1 MRHITVIGNCRKL
14 GENSHGDLH
23 FVIFIDLKN
32 DVGHLIITDNDNT
45 GSHTSQPIR
54 LRPLV
59 DVIARKADCFET
71 EDLRNAIQDPNNR
84 VGEGDNNNKGF
95 AVAILKYIGFVEKRD
110 NPRGTYRL
118 SQVARAIVAEITA
131 NSTVSAVD
139 AYNALLVLATS
150 SLRSVQW
157 LQARFGDGE
166 TD

>member
-14 GENSHGDLH
+14 GVRSRGDLH
-23 FVIFIDLKN
+23 FGIFIDLKS
-32 DVGHLIITDNDNT
+32 DEGHLIITNNDNT

-59 DVIARKADCFET
+59 EVIATKADCFKT
-71 EDLRNAIQDPNNR
+71 EDLRDVIQDPNNR
-84 VGEGDNNNKGF
+84 AGRGNNNNKGF
-95 AVAILKYIGFVEKRD
+95 AVAILKCIMFVEKRD
-110 NPRGTYRL
+110 NPKDRYCL
-118 SQVARAIVAEITA
+118 SQDARAIVADNTA
-131 NSTVSAVD
+131 NRTVNAND

-150 SLRSVQW
+150 SLRSVRW